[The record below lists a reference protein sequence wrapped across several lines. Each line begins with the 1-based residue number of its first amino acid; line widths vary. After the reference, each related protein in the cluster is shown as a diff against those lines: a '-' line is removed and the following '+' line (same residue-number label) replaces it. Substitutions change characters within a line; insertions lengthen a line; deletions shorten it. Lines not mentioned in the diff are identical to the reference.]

1 MPADGRCTLKEGDN
15 ELQVC
20 MDKGGDDWEAR
31 SFQELGDE
39 DKQQDGDDE
48 IDEDDEIEM
57 DVEPPPKVKNFKEAI
72 EALEDVAKSF
82 SREPW
87 IHRGVK
93 YGGISNR

>member
-1 MPADGRCTLKEGDN
+1 MPAHGQCTLKEYLEGDN

-31 SFQELGDE
+31 FQQELGDE

-57 DVEPPPKVKNFKEAI
+57 DVA
-72 EALEDVAKSF
+72 
-82 SREPW
+82 
-87 IHRGVK
+87 
-93 YGGISNR
+93 